1 MKEKWPLHEQ
11 EVHEQIHEMVHELL
25 HEMVHEQKI
34 HEVCQTLISNLK

>member
-11 EVHEQIHEMVHELL
+11 EVHEQIHEMVHESL
-25 HEMVHEQKI
+25 HEMMHEQKI